1 MKYLIF
7 VIYAVISS
15 FGLYKLKSAP
25 SISSWEFYIG
35 FIFYGLGMLIWLQIL
50 RTTAL
55 SIAFPVAAGSLIIAT
70 QLLGYFLLGENVG
83 PVRLAGVVFI
93 IMGIALIYLVR

>member
-1 MKYLIF
+1 MKYLSF
-7 VIYAVISS
+7 LIYAAVSS

-25 SISSWEFYIG
+25 SISSWEFLIG
-35 FIFYGLGMLIWLQIL
+35 FIFYGLGMLLWLQIL

-70 QLLGYFLLGENVG
+70 QFLGYLLLGESVG
-83 PVRLAGVVFI
+83 PAKVAGVAFI
-93 IMGIALIYLVR
+93 FMGIVIVYSMG